1 MDDTERTMVKE
12 ASALMDSAHKALSY
26 EVMKK
31 NVGLI
36 TLISMFIPGGGQIFL
51 SHYLK
56 GVLIL
61 LFSWLIIPWLYG
73 IYDAYPSSNKYNK
86 ELYMLIFSEPVAITP
101 APVKIR
107 EQK

>member
-1 MDDTERTMVKE
+1 MDDTERSIVKE
-12 ASALMDSAHKALSY
+12 ASVSMDSAHKALLY
-26 EVMKK
+26 EIMKK

-36 TLISMFIPGGGQIFL
+36 TLISVFIPGGGQIFL

-56 GVLIL
+56 GIMIL

-73 IYDAYPSSNKYNK
+73 IYDAYTTSSNYNK
-86 ELYMLIFSEPVAITP
+86 ELYMQIFSEPVAVAP
-101 APVKIR
+101 ASVQIQ